1 MIPVILQTDLKEE
14 CNSVGWLFVSVWL
27 LASWASA
34 MGCETWSWQ
43 KWFNA
48 SQKTRPRSW
57 VTSHSKG
64 FFNVLAANR
73 QQNIAAIGRTTE
85 LTETFVAGCPWFF
98 PISFALMRVRQTG
111 SQPVT
116 ESIPCNSSAT
126 FFLCPSTEWLL
137 SESQQA
143 ENRQWSWKKD
153 FLNKYILY
161 FIILHLT
168 IVFLSWCG
176 LSIYGLQHVVAY
188 LKWRHTGAC
197 SSQIKWSTTYLE
209 LFPSRPNTF
218 INQYATTAR
227 TCHPSDSARS
237 PWIRL
242 RICDGSN

>member
-1 MIPVILQTDLKEE
+1 MTVCVSLIAGQLGICYGMWDLIMAK
-14 CNSVGWLFVSVWL
+14 VVQRI
-27 LASWASA
+27 A
-34 MGCETWSWQ
+34 
-43 KWFNA
+43 
-48 SQKTRPRSW
+48 KTRPRSW

-98 PISFALMRVRQTG
+98 PISFALMRSVKPEANQSRT
-111 SQPVT
+111 
-116 ESIPCNSSAT
+116 IPCNSSAT

-176 LSIYGLQHVVAY
+176 LSIYG
-188 LKWRHTGAC
+188 C
-197 SSQIKWSTTYLE
+197 SML
-209 LFPSRPNTF
+209 
-218 INQYATTAR
+218 
-227 TCHPSDSARS
+227 
-237 PWIRL
+237 
-242 RICDGSN
+242 